1 MTRKKLDKFLI
12 VDTDSAIY
20 ACCFITVKKDH
31 YAKLNGK
38 MVFHSKNKNEYNKW
52 YKEQSP
58 IDQTCIEYFVTEE
71 QLPFDQARK
80 AMDGWLYDL
89 TKLAGCDRR
98 VLMLTKGG
106 NCFRT
111 HRAIMR
117 KYKGNRDNLV
127 KPPYY
132 NELRQ
137 YLIDELKAPVY
148 SKWEADDV
156 ACMSMTKCN
165 ADPSKYAILAAIDK
179 DLEQQEGRHINPN
192 KKAEGVYVVSKLEG
206 LKSFYKQ
213 MLMGD
218 VADNIPGLP
227 RVGAKSKHVTNLM
240 DCKTEME
247 CFALVWKAYQKAY
260 GDFLTVVP
268 WWWDDSK
275 MTKAT
280 DDKEAVAKY
289 FDPDYFDYDLA
300 ERKRA
305 EFPDDVIKF
314 SVEDVFYENA
324 DLLHMLR
331 NLNDQYVA
339 PVGAKNKLGFKVREA
354 YPEGIAIAMLGKD
367 DGNSK

>member
-1 MTRKKLDKFLI
+1 MRKKLDKFLI

-20 ACCFITVKKDH
+20 ACCFITVKKEIFARLGD
-31 YAKLNGK
+31 K
-38 MVFHSKNKNEYNKW
+38 MVFHGTNKNVYNKW
-52 YKEQSP
+52 YKEQTP
-58 IDQTCIEYFVTEE
+58 VDQACLEYIEELT
-71 QLPFDQARK
+71 QLPFSQAKK
-80 AMDGWLYDL
+80 AMDGWLFDL

-111 HRAIMR
+111 HLATMK

-132 NELRQ
+132 QELRD
-137 YLIDELKAPVY
+137 YLTSELKAPVY
-148 SKWEADDV
+148 HKWEADDV

-179 DLEQQEGRHINPN
+179 DLEQQEGRHVNPN
-192 KKAEGVYVVSKLEG
+192 KKKEGVYVVTKLEG

-227 RVGAKSKHVTNLM
+227 RVGAKSKHVVNLM
-240 DCKTEME
+240 ECGTELE

-260 GDFLTVVP
+260 GDYLTVVP
-268 WWWDDSK
+268 WWWDDKK
-275 MTKAT
+275 MTKPK
-280 DDKEAVAKY
+280 DDSEPVPVY
-289 FDPDYFDYDLA
+289 FDPDYHDFALA
-300 ERKRA
+300 ELKR
-305 EFPDDVIKF
+305 ERFPAKTIKY

-331 NLNDQYVA
+331 TPTDQYFA
-339 PVGAKNKLGFKVREA
+339 PVLAKNKLGFKVREA
-354 YPEGIAIAMLGKD
+354 YPEGVAIAMLGKD
-367 DGNSK
+367 KK